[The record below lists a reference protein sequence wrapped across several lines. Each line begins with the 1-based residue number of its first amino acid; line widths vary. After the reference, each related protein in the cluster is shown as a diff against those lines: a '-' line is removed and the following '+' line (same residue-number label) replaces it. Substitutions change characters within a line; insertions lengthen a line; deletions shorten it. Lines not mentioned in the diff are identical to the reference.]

1 MSPNADK
8 PGPKSL
14 HALMLRHDIELNPEQ
29 TDRLWAF
36 HSLLRRRNSELNMT
50 RIHNFENM
58 VAKHY
63 ADSMLVAKMV
73 DLPSPLLDI
82 GTGAGFPAIP
92 LKIFRP
98 DLEIIMAEGR
108 KKRVAFLEEAI
119 GLLGLAGIEAK
130 ARKITLSFDRTVAAV
145 ITRAFEAIPD
155 TLERIRSFLEADGLA
170 VFMKGPNCDDEVAQ
184 ALEKGRGDYALVEDR
199 CYTIPETEHQR
210 RLVVFRKE
218 SAVHTGKI
226 HNLESP
232 ANKTLSSLKKLLTAR
247 GLRKAGQA
255 ILHGRRVVKEALNH
269 HPAACRAWI
278 SPDDAPAPPGD
289 LAWYRLAPPLFKEL
303 DLFGTGSPLLL
314 IDTPPM
320 ETWTQPRQW
329 PRGCTL
335 FVPFQDPENVGSVI
349 RSAAGFGVRQVVL
362 LEEAAHPF
370 LPKACRAAGTSL
382 LKVKLVKGPP
392 LEEIGAHN
400 ALFLSQEGEDLSR
413 VTFPRAFGLV
423 AGLEGKGLPRRFREE
438 QALSI
443 PMTAGCES
451 LNAAAAVSVAL
462 YAWRLQDP
470 LQ

>member
-1 MSPNADK
+1 M
-8 PGPKSL
+8 
-14 HALMLRHDIELNPEQ
+14 MRHGIELNLEQ
-29 TDRLWAF
+29 ADRLWAF
-36 HSLLRRRNSELNMT
+36 HSLLRRRNRELNMT

-92 LKIFRP
+92 LKILRP

-119 GLLGLAGIEAK
+119 ELLRLEGIEAK
-130 ARKITLSFDRTVAAV
+130 ARKITGSFDRTVPAV
-145 ITRAFEAIPD
+145 ITRAFEGMPD
-155 TLERIRSFLEADGLA
+155 TLVRIRSFLEAGGLA
-170 VFMKGPNCDDEVAQ
+170 VFMKGPNCDEEVAL

-199 CYTIPETEHQR
+199 CYTIPETPHQR

-226 HNLESP
+226 LSIESP
-232 ANKTLSSLKKLLTAR
+232 ANKTLLSLKKLLSAR

-255 ILHGRRVVKEALNH
+255 ILHGRRVVEEALLH
-269 HPAACRAWI
+269 HRAACRAWI
-278 SPDDAPAPPGD
+278 SRDDAPPPPGE
-289 LAWYRLAPPLFKEL
+289 LAWYRLAPPLFREL
-303 DLFGTGSPLLL
+303 DLFGTASPLLL
-314 IDTPPM
+314 IDMPAM
-320 ETWTQPRQW
+320 ETWSPPKRR
-329 PRGCTL
+329 PSGCTL

-382 LKVKLVKGPP
+382 LKVKLAKGPP
-392 LEEIGAHN
+392 LDNIPAGEAF
-400 ALFLSQEGEDLSR
+400 FLSQEGEDLNR
-413 VTFPRAFGLV
+413 FTFPRAFGLV
-423 AGLEGKGLPRRFREE
+423 AGLEGKGLPKRFRKDRT
-438 QALSI
+438 LSI
-443 PMTAGCES
+443 PMAPGCES

-462 YAWRLQDP
+462 YAWRLQEP